1 MSRKSTGCLGAV
13 IPLIVVACVSLTIVG
28 GIVTW
33 MAAREGGSPGEL
45 VAEMVKGKQSARPVM
60 SNAPLP
66 TLTLPPPPTPVFA
79 AVVTPQMPPS
89 GAMPPPQP
97 AKFSVTETP
106 ELSPPESDM
115 PIPSTPAAESYP
127 QAQAEPQL
135 ETFIE
140 SPIRPSSPLP
150 ERPATRLVIPAL
162 ELDIPV
168 TISPIANQTWQV
180 DHLGQDLVGH
190 LEGTASPGDPSNV
203 VLAGHV
209 TIAHNVY
216 GPFAGLGQLEAGEPI
231 ILYTGDQSYTYIMD
245 YRKLV
250 ERTDIQVA
258 YPTDT
263 ARVTLITCSNWSDE
277 LGAYEQRLI
286 VVGYLVGEG
295 S

>member
-1 MSRKSTGCLGAV
+1 MNRKSSGCIGAV
-13 IPLIVVACVSLTIVG
+13 IPLMIVACVSLVIVG

-33 MAAREGGSPGEL
+33 MAAREGNSPDML
-45 VAEMVKGKQSARPVM
+45 VAEMVKGRQPARPVM
-60 SNAPLP
+60 SQNDPFP
-66 TLTLPPPPTPVFA
+66 TLTLLPLPTPVFV
-79 AVVTPQMPPS
+79 AVPTPQVPPS
-89 GAMPPPQP
+89 QPAVASATELPLPTPEPAMPLPSPMPAEANPQ
-97 AKFSVTETP
+97 TETG
-106 ELSPPESDM
+106 L
-115 PIPSTPAAESYP
+115 
-127 QAQAEPQL
+127 QL
-135 ETFIE
+135 DTFLE

-150 ERPATRLVIPAL
+150 ERPATRLVIPAMN
-162 ELDIPV
+162 LDIPV
-168 TISPIANQTWQV
+168 TISPIVNQTWQV

-216 GPFAGLGQLEAGEPI
+216 GPFAGLGQLESGDPI
-231 ILYTGDQSYTYIMD
+231 ILYAGDQSFTYVVD

-258 YPTDT
+258 YPTDSG
-263 ARVTLITCSNWSDE
+263 RVTLITCSNWSDE

-286 VVGYLVGEG
+286 VVGHLAGEG